1 MHQSGDR
8 YVVRSNP
15 NALDLWDVID
25 TMRNGEIVLGGEALT
40 HGQATELAERLS
52 RHYRE
57 WRRDR

>member
-1 MHQSGDR
+1 
-8 YVVRSNP
+8 VVRPNL

-40 HGQATELAERLS
+40 HGQAAELAERLS
-52 RHYRE
+52 RHYRQ